1 MAAAERA
8 QQRAPRK
15 QRTDWVRGPRS
26 PERHLTATGRSCT
39 LAAAELTP
47 ALLHVALPPPPP
59 RDGAGAQASG
69 MYPSLREMKVLKGG
83 SNKNPDFSK
92 VAVVGI
98 DFHGLSFVVK
108 GGGAITTKRVV
119 VGAATKDVTKPM
131 R

>member
-1 MAAAERA
+1 MERGLK
-8 QQRAPRK
+8 R
-15 QRTDWVRGPRS
+15 
-26 PERHLTATGRSCT
+26 
-39 LAAAELTP
+39 AEL
-47 ALLHVALPPPPP
+47 
-59 RDGAGAQASG
+59 
-69 MYPSLREMKVLKGG
+69 YPSLREMKVLKGG

-108 GGGAITTKRVV
+108 GGGAFTTKRVV